1 MKIVKGFASDN
12 YSGVHPDLL
21 SALQRANSGHAAAYG
36 NDPFTVEAIAS
47 IKGYFGAEKAVF
59 FVANGTGAN
68 CLGLKAVTS
77 SYNSIICAQ
86 TAHINVDECAAPEK
100 NTGCKLI
107 SIPTNDG
114 KIRKAQ
120 ILPYLTGFGDQHHAQ
135 PKVISISQPT
145 EVGTVYST
153 DEVKDLA
160 DLAHSHQM
168 FLHIDGARL
177 ANAAV
182 TLNKS
187 FREITF
193 DCGADILSF
202 GGTKNGML
210 FGEAVVFA
218 SEKLSQHF
226 QFLRKQGMQ
235 LISKMRFIAV
245 QFTELLANDL
255 WKRNAAQANRMA
267 QLLAAEVSKIAG
279 ITITQKVEANGVF
292 AIIPKECIA
301 ELQQEYFFYVWD
313 EQTSEVRWMCSFDTT
328 EEDVYGFVE
337 LLKKVIKQ

>member
-21 SALQRANSGHAAAYG
+21 NALQRANVGHAAAYG
-36 NDPFTVEAIAS
+36 NDAFTIEAIAK
-47 IKGYFGAEKAVF
+47 IKEYFGPEKTVF

-77 SYNSIICAQ
+77 SYNSVICAQ
-86 TAHINVDECAAPEK
+86 TAHINVDECGAPEK

-107 SIPTNDG
+107 SIPTPNG
-114 KIRKAQ
+114 KISKAA

-153 DEVKDLA
+153 AEIGELA
-160 DLAHSHQM
+160 DLAHRHNM
-168 FLHIDGARL
+168 LLHIDGARL

-218 SEKLSQHF
+218 NEKLSQSF
-226 QFLRKQGMQ
+226 PFLRKQGMQ

-245 QFTELLANDL
+245 QFTELLSNDL
-255 WKRNAAQANRMA
+255 WKRNATQANSMA
-267 QLLAAEVSKIAG
+267 QLLAAEVSLIPG
-279 ITITQKVEANGVF
+279 ITITQKVDANGVF
-292 AIIPKECIA
+292 AKIPSNCI
-301 ELQQEYFFYVWD
+301 EKLQQEYFFYVWD

-328 EEDVYGFVE
+328 EEDVHGFVD
-337 LLKKVIKQ
+337 LLKREIKF